1 MQLKR
6 QDKQGAKLGANCNT
20 ADFGSQPSFQLLI
33 YFCPNFPPTSPSSR
47 CFWADHNTHRGE
59 ERRTAAW
66 PSACPRQIQ
75 ASPLS
80 SPTPPGVTGSQ
91 AWQRNLLLLFLL
103 QTLKPT
109 GKPEFNL
116 TAAEY
121 SWINPRRPNKILL
134 LKCNLCLA
142 PNTLGEFRAIC
153 TADQLGTLRKARFDA
168 PDLHLTALMHFGNR
182 Q

>member
-1 MQLKR
+1 MAASPLSSS
-6 QDKQGAKLGANCNT
+6 LCIFVPT
-20 ADFGSQPSFQLLI
+20 FHLLL
-33 YFCPNFPPTSPSSR
+33 PP
-47 CFWADHNTHRGE
+47 RGVSGQITTPTE

-80 SPTPPGVTGSQ
+80 SPTLLGVTRSQ
-91 AWQRNLLLLFLL
+91 ARQRNLLLLFLL

-121 SWINPRRPNKILL
+121 SWINTRRPNKILL